1 MKGLMVGAV
10 VLMGLGS
17 LRAQEMPADTKAAVD
32 AAIRH
37 VVEKTGVPSASVGIV
52 QGGKIVFTQA
62 YGDARLKP
70 ELKATAAMSYPVGSI
85 SKQFTATCIL
95 MLQEDG
101 KLKLDDTVSKW
112 FPKLTRAN
120 EITLRELLSHTS
132 GYEDYAP
139 QDYTIPAWTKAGD
152 PLKMVEE
159 WAGKP
164 LDFEPGTQ
172 WQYSNTN
179 FVLAALI
186 VEKASG
192 MPFFTFLQQR
202 VLNPVGLSGA
212 LDLDTDRAR
221 LEVQG
226 YERRALAPLRPAILE
241 APGWYFGDASL
252 AMPVA
257 DLLKWDL
264 AIMDQKLLKPAS
276 YEAFETAEKLKDGKP
291 TRYGLGISVLT
302 QNGHRILEHSGEV
315 GGFVAENMVLPDEK
329 IAIAVLTNQEASSAA
344 GEIASALAK
353 LVVAKPATVVASVAG
368 PEETQLKAIMAG
380 LQERKIDRSL
390 FTSDANFYFSA
401 ETLGDFGSSLKPLG
415 AVASVSKKSESLRGG
430 MTFRSFTVGFAGGQS
445 VTVTTYTMPDGKLE
459 QLLVEGGISSSC
471 GLTVA
476 MNVLEI
482 DL

>member
-1 MKGLMVGAV
+1 MKGLLVGAL
-10 VLMGLGS
+10 VLLGAGAV
-17 LRAQEMPADTKAAVD
+17 RAQELPPATKAAVD
-32 AAIRH
+32 GAIRQ

-52 QGGKIVFTQA
+52 QGGRIVFTQA
-62 YGDARLKP
+62 YGNARLKP

-95 MLQEDG
+95 LLQEDG

-112 FPKLTRAN
+112 FSKLTRAN
-120 EITLRELLSHTS
+120 EVTLRQLLSHTS

-152 PLKMVEE
+152 PLKLVEE

-186 VEKASG
+186 VEKASR
-192 MPFFTFLQQR
+192 MPFFAFLQQR

-221 LEVQG
+221 LQVQG
-226 YERRALAPLRPAILE
+226 YERHALAPLRPAILE
-241 APGWYFGDASL
+241 APGWYFGDGSL

-257 DLLKWDL
+257 DLLKWDI

-276 YEAFETAEKLKDGKP
+276 YEAFETEVKLKDGKP
-291 TRYGLGISVLT
+291 TRYGLGISVLN

-315 GGFVAENMVLPDEK
+315 GGFVAENMVLPEEK

-344 GEIASALAK
+344 GDIASAVAK
-353 LVVAKPATVVASVAG
+353 LIVPKSTASAAVATFAK
-368 PEETQLKAIMAG
+368 PEETQLKAIITG
-380 LQERKIDRSL
+380 LQDGKIDRSL
-390 FTSDANFYFSA
+390 FTNDANFYFSA
-401 ETLGDFGSSLKPLG
+401 ETLGDFASSLNPLG
-415 AVASVSKKSESLRGG
+415 AVTAVTRKGESLRGG
-430 MTFRSFTVGFAGGQS
+430 MTYRGYTVGFASGQS

-459 QLLVEGGISSSC
+459 QLLVEGK
-471 GLTVA
+471 
-476 MNVLEI
+476 
-482 DL
+482 D